1 MAPVALVRAA
11 LAGDSQE
18 AVRVL
23 VHYLGWVIGLAAPE
37 TQTTEAER
45 ECLGRHASGRRR
57 LVEIGVWHGV
67 TTSRLRSVMASDG
80 LLSAVDPFPPGRF
93 GFSAQKQIAHY
104 EVDRI
109 RNGAVRWLET
119 HGAEAAIGHE
129 PVDFIF
135 IDGDHGELGTLQD
148 WLAWKDLVQ
157 PRGIVAIHDSRSTP
171 TRAIDDAG
179 SVKVTNEV
187 ILRDDRFEA
196 REVVDSLT
204 VLARRVCA

>member
-1 MAPVALVRAA
+1 MA
-11 LAGDSQE
+11 
-18 AVRVL
+18 VL
-23 VHYLGWVIGLAAPE
+23 
-37 TQTTEAER
+37 
-45 ECLGRHASGRRR
+45 
-57 LVEIGVWHGV
+57 
-67 TTSRLRSVMASDG
+67 SV
-80 LLSAVDPFPPGRF
+80 VDPFPPGRL

-119 HGAEAAIGHE
+119 HSADAAIGHE

-135 IDGDHGELGTLQD
+135 IDGDHSEQGTLQD

-157 PRGIVAIHDSRSTP
+157 PGGIVAIHDSRSTP

-204 VLARRVCA
+204 VLARRVYEPPYARRCAIERAACCACSFSSKASRTFDSWSDSARFAISR

>member
-1 MAPVALVRAA
+1 M
-11 LAGDSQE
+11 
-18 AVRVL
+18 RVL
-23 VHYLGWVIGLAAPE
+23 VHYLGWVIGLAGPE

-45 ECLGRHASGRRR
+45 ECLVRHASGRRR

-80 LLSAVDPFPPGRF
+80 VLSAVDPFPPGRL

-119 HGAEAAIGHE
+119 HSAEAAVGHE

-135 IDGDHGELGTLQD
+135 IDGDHSEQGTLQD

-157 PRGIVAIHDSRSTP
+157 PGGIVAIHDSRSTP

-187 ILRDDRFEA
+187 ILRDDRFET

-204 VLARRVCA
+204 VLARRDCV